1 MPAAIERALGGG
13 LLAQRQRHA
22 SACAECADAGCEVV
36 EDALRRSN
44 GLLDVRVLSA
54 AVAGRGMTFAGV
66 GGGDA
71 EKEADCGGCG
81 REAQTELEHAL
92 LDLYTDDFLSCTLV
106 KVRPILDR
114 KDLTPARRLAGAGTL
129 DTCSQ

>member
-36 EDALRRSN
+36 EDALRRCN

-54 AVAGRGMTFAGV
+54 AVAGRGMTFAAVYLPVAWVIMYLVLLTQLLETDTMMVFYDDIISLGV
-66 GGGDA
+66 WAIGF
-71 EKEADCGGCG
+71 CG
-81 REAQTELEHAL
+81 RAKTEALTISYLHVWG
-92 LDLYTDDFLSCTLV
+92 FLG
-106 KVRPILDR
+106 K
-114 KDLTPARRLAGAGTL
+114 
-129 DTCSQ
+129 

>member
-54 AVAGRGMTFAGV
+54 AVAGRGMTFAAV

-71 EKEADCGGCG
+71 AKEADRGGCG

-114 KDLTPARRLAGAGTL
+114 NDLTPARRLAVAGTP